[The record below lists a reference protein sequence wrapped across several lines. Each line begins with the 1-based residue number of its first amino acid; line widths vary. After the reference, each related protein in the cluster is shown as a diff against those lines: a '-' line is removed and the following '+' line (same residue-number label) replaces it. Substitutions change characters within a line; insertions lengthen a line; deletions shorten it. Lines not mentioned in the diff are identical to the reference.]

1 MADKKEGGSCYKST
15 TIKPIFASKLF
26 KCRSHDRSYF
36 KLSFSYNLHKNI
48 TLTTS
53 TSACSRNSAARFTN
67 NCVPVVYYFHTENHP
82 SKRLV
87 SNPFTEKGIKFK
99 FDLNYLPRVWA
110 FWIHDPL
117 WDFSFKKR
125 TLMVCWF
132 TYCYILT
139 NPTAPEI
146 LNGKPYS
153 YEVDWWS
160 LGVVMYTLL
169 VGKVSATEDSVIS
182 VIADKECNDL
192 DMFLLSSHPI

>member
-1 MADKKEGGSCYKST
+1 M
-15 TIKPIFASKLF
+15 
-26 KCRSHDRSYF
+26 
-36 KLSFSYNLHKNI
+36 
-48 TLTTS
+48 
-53 TSACSRNSAARFTN
+53 
-67 NCVPVVYYFHTENHP
+67 YYFHTENHP

-99 FDLNYLPRVWA
+99 FDLNYPLRVWA
-110 FWIHDPL
+110 FWIYDPF
-117 WDFSFKKR
+117 WDFSLKKR
-125 TLMVCWF
+125 TLRVCWF

-153 YEVDWWS
+153 LEVDWWS

-182 VIADKECNDL
+182 VIADKECNDM

>member
-1 MADKKEGGSCYKST
+1 M
-15 TIKPIFASKLF
+15 
-26 KCRSHDRSYF
+26 
-36 KLSFSYNLHKNI
+36 
-48 TLTTS
+48 
-53 TSACSRNSAARFTN
+53 
-67 NCVPVVYYFHTENHP
+67 YYFHTENYP
-82 SKRLV
+82 SKQLV

-99 FDLNYLPRVWA
+99 FDLNYPPRVWA

-125 TLMVCWF
+125 TLRVCWF

-153 YEVDWWS
+153 LEVDWWS

-182 VIADKECNDL
+182 VIADKECNDM